1 MQSFVVDTPTLSIG
15 CEVTGPEDGRPVILL
30 HGWPDDART
39 WDGVAPA
46 LHAAGWRTYVPFLR
60 GFGPTR
66 FRAGAAARSGQLVAL
81 ALDLLDLADAL
92 GLARFAVVGHDWG
105 ARAAYIASVLAPDRV
120 TRCAALSVG
129 WGTQAADQPLS
140 LQQMQNYWYHWLM
153 ATERGARLVEEDRL
167 ALTRHIWTIW
177 NPGWTVP
184 EPDFAATAAS
194 FDNPDWAAITLH
206 SYRVRWGHAAGHEAF
221 DAIERRVARDPVI
234 HVPTLTLHGGI
245 DPCNE
250 PATSLGKEALFA
262 AGYRRAVLEGVGH
275 FPQRQRPDLV
285 LAELVPFLGG

>member
-1 MQSFVVDTPTLSIG
+1 MQFATIETPGLSIA
-15 CEVTGPEDGRPVILL
+15 CEVTGPDDGRPVILL

-39 WDGVAPA
+39 WDGVTPA
-46 LHAAGWRTYVPFLR
+46 LHAEGWRTYVPFLR

-66 FRAGAAARSGQLVAL
+66 FKAHGSPRSGQLVAL
-81 ALDLLDLADAL
+81 ALDLLDLADSL

-105 ARAAYIASVLAPDRV
+105 ARAAYIASVLAPDRI
-120 TRCAALSVG
+120 THCAALSVG

-140 LQQMQNYWYHWLM
+140 LRQMQNYWYHWLM
-153 ATERGARLVEEDRL
+153 ATDRGARLVETDRL

-184 EPDFAATAAS
+184 EPDFAATAIA

-206 SYRVRWGHAAGHEAF
+206 SYRVRWGHATGQEVF
-221 DAIERRVARDPVI
+221 DVIERRVARDPVI
-234 HVPTLTLHGGI
+234 RVPTLTLHGGI

-250 PATSLGKEALFA
+250 PATSEGREAMFA
-262 AGYRRAVLEGVGH
+262 ADYRRVVVEGVGH

-285 LAELVPFLGG
+285 LAELLPFLGG